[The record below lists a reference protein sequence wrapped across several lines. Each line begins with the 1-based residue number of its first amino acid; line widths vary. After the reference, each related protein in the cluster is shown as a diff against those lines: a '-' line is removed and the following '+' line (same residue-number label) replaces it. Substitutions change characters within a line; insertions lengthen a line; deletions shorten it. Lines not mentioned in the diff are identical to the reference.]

1 MEKIEKI
8 MDREIA
14 WRIFAHEFNTSS
26 LYISEGDE
34 RAPNYIITPTGV
46 KCNRLFIIGVITEVE
61 NIGKDN
67 NLWRARI
74 ADPTGVFTLYAGQ
87 YQPEAAIF
95 LSELEVPA
103 YVALVGKARK
113 YEPED
118 GNVYLSVRP
127 EEINAADEK
136 QRDMWVIET
145 AERTLERIKIMED
158 ALDSGLSGTQL
169 QEFLE
174 KKVKNAALINGVVHA
189 IRHYKNLDRILP
201 ELKNSL
207 VHAVRTV
214 TSDSGII
221 HDHPPEKLTLKPV
234 DQEQPMQPLKP
245 QQPMKIKE
253 HVEPM
258 KTMDKPGI
266 QERPYIDSTKSMA
279 DEQKQVETDIAEELE
294 ESIGAKELK
303 EIEDIIDV
311 KEPNAVE
318 EIEEV
323 TDASELQTPVQT
335 KEEPPKP
342 EPKEIVAGIIDRLDI
357 GKGTSFSGVIETAQK
372 AGIGSEIVESAIK
385 ELMDEGRCYEPKI
398 GILRKV

>member
-1 MEKIEKI
+1 MEKMEKIME
-8 MDREIA
+8 REIA
-14 WRIFAHEFNTSS
+14 WRIFAHEFNTSN

-127 EEINAADEK
+127 EEINAADEN
-136 QRDMWVIET
+136 QRDMWVVET
-145 AERTLERIKIMED
+145 AERTLERIKIMEA

-169 QEFLE
+169 QEFLV
-174 KKVKNAALINGVVHA
+174 KFVKNVALINGVVHA
-189 IRHYKNLDRILP
+189 IRHYKNLDRTIH

-207 VHAVRTV
+207 VHAVKTV
-214 TSDSGII
+214 TSESCII
-221 HDHPPEKLTLKPV
+221 YDHIPEKMASKPV
-234 DQEQPMQPLKP
+234 EQAQPL
-245 QQPMKIKE
+245 QPVQSMTIKE
-253 HVEPM
+253 HAESM
-258 KTMDKPGI
+258 KTTSKPGI
-266 QERPYIDSTKSMA
+266 QRSSVESTKSMV
-279 DEQKQVETDIAEELE
+279 QQRKPVETVFTEEHKEKIYLKELE
-294 ESIGAKELK
+294 E
-303 EIEDIIDV
+303 
-311 KEPNAVE
+311 VE
-318 EIEEV
+318 ERLDIEELNEVEGIEEV
-323 TDASELQTPVQT
+323 TDASEPQIPAETN
-335 KEEPPKP
+335 EELPKP
-342 EPKEIVAGIIDRLDI
+342 ESKEIIACIIYQLDI

-372 AGIGSEIVESAIK
+372 AGIDAEIAESAIK

-398 GILRKV
+398 GTLRKV

>member
-1 MEKIEKI
+1 MEKNEKI

-14 WRIFAHEFNTSS
+14 WRIFAHEFN
-26 LYISEGDE
+26 ISNLHITEGDE

-136 QRDMWVIET
+136 QRDMWIIET
-145 AERTLERIKIMED
+145 AERTLERITIMED
-158 ALDSGLSGTQL
+158 AMESGLSGIQL

-174 KKVKNAALINGVVHA
+174 KKVKNPALINGVAHA
-189 IRHYKNLDRILP
+189 IKHYKNLDRILP

-207 VHAVRTV
+207 VHAVKTV
-214 TSDSGII
+214 VSDSGII
-221 HDHPPEKLTLKPV
+221 SEKLHEKSS
-234 DQEQPMQPLKP
+234 EQPAHTLQ
-245 QQPMKIKE
+245 
-253 HVEPM
+253 HH
-258 KTMDKPGI
+258 
-266 QERPYIDSTKSMA
+266 
-279 DEQKQVETDIAEELE
+279 EQKPVETDITEELE
-294 ESIGAKELK
+294 EGIGAKELK
-303 EIEDIIDV
+303 EIE
-311 KEPNAVE
+311 
-318 EIEEV
+318 EV
-323 TDASELQTPVQT
+323 TDASEPQIPEETN
-335 KEEPPKP
+335 EEPPKP
-342 EPKEIVAGIIDRLDI
+342 EPKEIIADIIDRLDI

-372 AGIGSEIVESAIK
+372 AGMEAEIAESAIK

-398 GILRKV
+398 GTLRKV

>member
-14 WRIFAHEFNTSS
+14 WRIFAHEFNSS
-26 LYISEGDE
+26 NLHISEGDE

-95 LSELEVPA
+95 LSGLEVPA

-158 ALDSGLSGTQL
+158 ALESELSGTQL

-174 KKVKNAALINGVVHA
+174 KKVKNVSLINGVVHA

-207 VHAVRTV
+207 VHAVKTV
-214 TSDSGII
+214 TSDNI
-221 HDHPPEKLTLKPV
+221 E
-234 DQEQPMQPLKP
+234 
-245 QQPMKIKE
+245 
-253 HVEPM
+253 
-258 KTMDKPGI
+258 
-266 QERPYIDSTKSMA
+266 STKSKA
-279 DEQKQVETDIAEELE
+279 HEQKPVETDIIEELE
-294 ESIGAKELK
+294 ERIDAKELK
-303 EIEDIIDV
+303 EIEELIDV
-311 KEPNAVE
+311 EKP
-318 EIEEV
+318 
-323 TDASELQTPVQT
+323 QTPVQT
-335 KEEPPKP
+335 NEEPTKP
-342 EPKEIVAGIIDRLDI
+342 EPKEIIACIIDQLDI
-357 GKGTSFSGVIETAQK
+357 GKGTSFSGVIEAAQK
-372 AGIGSEIVESAIK
+372 AGIEAEIAESAIK

-398 GILRKV
+398 GTLRKV

>member
-14 WRIFAHEFNTSS
+14 WRIFAHEFNASN

-46 KCNRLFIIGVITEVE
+46 RCNRLFIIGVITEVE

-67 NLWRARI
+67 SLWRARI

-136 QRDMWVIET
+136 QRDMWIIET
-145 AERTLERIKIMED
+145 AERTLERIKLMENV
-158 ALDSGLSGTQL
+158 LDSGLSGTQL

-174 KKVKNAALINGVVHA
+174 KKAKNAAQINGVMHA
-189 IRHYKNLDRILP
+189 IRHYKNLDRLLP
-201 ELKNSL
+201 ELKESL
-207 VHAVRTV
+207 AHAVKTI

-221 HDHPPEKLTLKPV
+221 HDHPPEKSHKHLDTAKPV
-234 DQEQPMQPLKP
+234 EALQP
-245 QQPMKIKE
+245 QQSMKIKE
-253 HVEPM
+253 HVE
-258 KTMDKPGI
+258 
-266 QERPYIDSTKSMA
+266 STTFKA
-279 DEQKQVETDIAEELE
+279 HEQKPVETDITEELE
-294 ESIGAKELK
+294 ESIDAKEVK
-303 EIEDIIDV
+303 EIEEIIDF
-311 KEPNAVE
+311 KELNEVG
-318 EIEEV
+318 EIEE
-323 TDASELQTPVQT
+323 LT
-335 KEEPPKP
+335 KVPEPQIPIQANEKPPKP
-342 EPKEIVAGIIDRLDI
+342 EPKEIIADIIDRLDI
-357 GKGTSFSGVIETAQK
+357 GKGTSFSGVIEAAQK
-372 AGIGSEIVESAIK
+372 AGMEAEVAESAIK
-385 ELMDEGRCYEPKI
+385 DLMDEGRCYEPKI
-398 GILRKV
+398 GTLRKV

>member
-14 WRIFAHEFNTSS
+14 WRIFAHEFNTSN
-26 LYISEGDE
+26 LYIGEGDE

-158 ALDSGLSGTQL
+158 SLDSGLSGTQL

-189 IRHYKNLDRILP
+189 IRHYKNLSRILP
-201 ELKNSL
+201 EIKSSL
-207 VHAVRTV
+207 VHAVKTI

-221 HDHPPEKLTLKPV
+221 HDHPPEKPPARKPLV
-234 DQEQPMQPLKP
+234 ISQPVEPLKHA
-245 QQPMKIKE
+245 QSMKAKE
-253 HVEPM
+253 HV
-258 KTMDKPGI
+258 
-266 QERPYIDSTKSMA
+266 S
-279 DEQKQVETDIAEELE
+279 EELE
-294 ESIGAKELK
+294 ESKK
-303 EIEDIIDV
+303 
-311 KEPNAVE
+311 VE
-318 EIEEV
+318 EL
-323 TDASELQTPVQT
+323 TDASEPQIPEKTN
-335 KEEPPKP
+335 EEPPKP
-342 EPKEIVAGIIDRLDI
+342 EPKEIIAVIIDQLDI
-357 GKGTSFSGVIETAQK
+357 GKGTSFSGVIEAAQK
-372 AGIGSEIVESAIK
+372 AGMAAEIAESAIK
-385 ELMDEGRCYEPKI
+385 DLMDEGRCYEPKI
-398 GILRKV
+398 GTLRKV

>member
-1 MEKIEKI
+1 MEKNEKI

-14 WRIFAHEFNTSS
+14 WRIFAHEFNISN
-26 LYISEGDE
+26 LHISEGDE

-95 LSELEVPA
+95 LSGLEVPA

-136 QRDMWVIET
+136 QRDVWIIET

-158 ALDSGLSGTQL
+158 ALDSALSGTQL

-174 KKVKNAALINGVVHA
+174 KKVKNAALINGVAHA
-189 IRHYKNLDRILP
+189 IKHYKNLDRILP

-207 VHAVRTV
+207 VHAVKTV
-214 TSDSGII
+214 ISDN
-221 HDHPPEKLTLKPV
+221 
-234 DQEQPMQPLKP
+234 
-245 QQPMKIKE
+245 
-253 HVEPM
+253 
-258 KTMDKPGI
+258 
-266 QERPYIDSTKSMA
+266 IDSPKSMSY
-279 DEQKQVETDIAEELE
+279 EQKPVETDITEELE
-294 ESIGAKELK
+294 ESTDAKELK
-303 EIEDIIDV
+303 EIEKVIDAA
-311 KEPNAVE
+311 EP
-318 EIEEV
+318 
-323 TDASELQTPVQT
+323 QPPVQT
-335 KEEPPKP
+335 NEEPPKP
-342 EPKEIVAGIIDRLDI
+342 EPKEIIADIIDRLDI

-372 AGIGSEIVESAIK
+372 AGIEAEIAESAIK

-398 GILRKV
+398 GTLRKV

>member
-1 MEKIEKI
+1 MEKTEKI

-14 WRIFAHEFNTSS
+14 WRIFAHEFNTSN
-26 LYISEGDE
+26 LYMSEGDE

-136 QRDMWVIET
+136 QRDMWIIET

-158 ALDSGLSGTQL
+158 ALDSGLSGNEL
-169 QEFLE
+169 KELLE
-174 KKVKNAALINGVVHA
+174 KKVKNAALINGVGHA

-207 VHAVRTV
+207 VHAVKTV

-221 HDHPPEKLTLKPV
+221 HDHPPEKLAKKTVDTAQPV
-234 DQEQPMQPLKP
+234 GSLQPVQS
-245 QQPMKIKE
+245 MKIKE
-253 HVEPM
+253 HV
-258 KTMDKPGI
+258 T
-266 QERPYIDSTKSMA
+266 
-279 DEQKQVETDIAEELE
+279 EELE
-294 ESIGAKELK
+294 ERLIIKEPEEVEDRIDVKELK
-303 EIEDIIDV
+303 EIESV
-311 KEPNAVE
+311 EAVE
-318 EIEEV
+318 EL
-323 TDASELQTPVQT
+323 TDASEPQIPEET

-342 EPKEIVAGIIDRLDI
+342 EPKEIIADIIDRLDI
-357 GKGTSFSGVIETAQK
+357 GKGTSFSGVIEAAQE
-372 AGIGSEIVESAIK
+372 AGMEAEIAESAIK
-385 ELMDEGRCYEPKI
+385 DLMDEGRCYEPKI
-398 GILRKV
+398 GTLRKV

>member
-1 MEKIEKI
+1 MQRYRTKYSSFWGELRINMEKKEKI
-8 MDREIA
+8 IDREIA
-14 WRIFAHEFNTSS
+14 WRIFAHEFNTSN
-26 LYISEGDE
+26 LYFSEGDE

-113 YEPED
+113 YEPEK

-169 QEFLE
+169 QEYLE
-174 KKVKNAALINGVVHA
+174 KKVKNVALINGVVQA
-189 IRHYKNLDRILP
+189 IGHYKNLDRTIP

-207 VHAVRTV
+207 VHAVKTI

-221 HDHPPEKLTLKPV
+221 PCLL
-234 DQEQPMQPLKP
+234 
-245 QQPMKIKE
+245 
-253 HVEPM
+253 
-258 KTMDKPGI
+258 
-266 QERPYIDSTKSMA
+266 Y
-279 DEQKQVETDIAEELE
+279 
-294 ESIGAKELK
+294 
-303 EIEDIIDV
+303 
-311 KEPNAVE
+311 
-318 EIEEV
+318 
-323 TDASELQTPVQT
+323 
-335 KEEPPKP
+335 
-342 EPKEIVAGIIDRLDI
+342 
-357 GKGTSFSGVIETAQK
+357 TSPSPR
-372 AGIGSEIVESAIK
+372 
-385 ELMDEGRCYEPKI
+385 D
-398 GILRKV
+398 

>member
-14 WRIFAHEFNTSS
+14 WRIFAHEFNTSN

-158 ALDSGLSGTQL
+158 ALDSALSGTQL
-169 QEFLE
+169 QDFLE
-174 KKVKNAALINGVVHA
+174 NKVKNAALINGVVHA

-207 VHAVRTV
+207 VHAVKTV

-221 HDHPPEKLTLKPV
+221 HDHPPEKLASKHV
-234 DQEQPMQPLKP
+234 DQEQPMQPL
-245 QQPMKIKE
+245 QPAQSMKIKE
-253 HVEPM
+253 HVESM
-258 KTMDKPGI
+258 KTLDKPGI
-266 QERPYIDSTKSMA
+266 QEI
-279 DEQKQVETDIAEELE
+279 
-294 ESIGAKELK
+294 
-303 EIEDIIDV
+303 
-311 KEPNAVE
+311 E
-318 EIEEV
+318 EI
-323 TDASELQTPVQT
+323 TDASELQIPAQT
-335 KEEPPKP
+335 NEELPKP
-342 EPKEIVAGIIDRLDI
+342 EPKEIIACIIDQLDI

-372 AGIGSEIVESAIK
+372 AGIEAEIAESAIK

-398 GILRKV
+398 GTLRKV

>member
-1 MEKIEKI
+1 MEKTEKI

-14 WRIFAHEFNTSS
+14 WRIFAHEFNTSN
-26 LYISEGDE
+26 LYFSEGDE

-113 YEPED
+113 YEPEK

-169 QEFLE
+169 QEYLE
-174 KKVKNAALINGVVHA
+174 KKVKNVALINGVVQA
-189 IRHYKNLDRILP
+189 IGHYKNLDRTIP

-207 VHAVRTV
+207 VHAVKTI

-221 HDHPPEKLTLKPV
+221 PDHPPES
-234 DQEQPMQPLKP
+234 
-245 QQPMKIKE
+245 
-253 HVEPM
+253 M
-258 KTMDKPGI
+258 KTTSKPGI
-266 QERPYIDSTKSMA
+266 QERTSNEVANSLAHEKKLM
-279 DEQKQVETDIAEELE
+279 ETNIT
-294 ESIGAKELK
+294 
-303 EIEDIIDV
+303 
-311 KEPNAVE
+311 E

-323 TDASELQTPVQT
+323 DSEPQIPVQAN
-335 KEEPPKP
+335 EEPPKP
-342 EPKEIVAGIIDRLDI
+342 PEPKEIIAGIIDQLDI
-357 GKGTSFSGVIETAQK
+357 GKGTSFSGVIEAAQK
-372 AGIGSEIVESAIK
+372 AGIEAEIAESAIK

-398 GILRKV
+398 GTLRKV

>member
-1 MEKIEKI
+1 MEKTEKI

-14 WRIFAHEFNTSS
+14 WRIFAHEFNSS
-26 LYISEGDE
+26 NLYISEGDE

-145 AERTLERIKIMED
+145 AERTLERIKIMEA

-174 KKVKNAALINGVVHA
+174 KFVKNAALINGVMQA
-189 IRHYKNLDRILP
+189 IKHYKNLDRAIP
-201 ELKNSL
+201 ELRNSL
-207 VHAVRTV
+207 VHAVKTI

-221 HDHPPEKLTLKPV
+221 HDHPPEKPPARKPM
-234 DQEQPMQPLKP
+234 DISQPVEPLKP
-245 QQPMKIKE
+245 AQSMKAKE
-253 HVEPM
+253 HV
-258 KTMDKPGI
+258 T
-266 QERPYIDSTKSMA
+266 
-279 DEQKQVETDIAEELE
+279 EELE
-294 ESIGAKELK
+294 ESIDAKELK
-303 EIEDIIDV
+303 EIEEIID
-311 KEPNAVE
+311 
-318 EIEEV
+318 IEEPKEV
-323 TDASELQTPVQT
+323 EAIEELTDASEPQIPEETN
-335 KEEPPKP
+335 EEPPKP
-342 EPKEIVAGIIDRLDI
+342 EPKEIIACIIDRLDI
-357 GKGTSFSGVIETAQK
+357 GKGTSFSGVIEAAQK
-372 AGIGSEIVESAIK
+372 AGIEAEIAESAIK

-398 GILRKV
+398 GTLRKV

>member
-1 MEKIEKI
+1 MENIEKI

-14 WRIFAHEFNTSS
+14 WRIFAHEFNTSN

-145 AERTLERIKIMED
+145 AERTLERLKIMED

-169 QEFLE
+169 QEFLV
-174 KKVKNAALINGVVHA
+174 KLVKNPALINGVGHA

-201 ELKNSL
+201 EIKNSL
-207 VHAVRTV
+207 VHAVKTV
-214 TSDSGII
+214 TSDGGII
-221 HDHPPEKLTLKPV
+221 HDHPTGFQKGSSIEL
-234 DQEQPMQPLKP
+234 
-245 QQPMKIKE
+245 
-253 HVEPM
+253 
-258 KTMDKPGI
+258 
-266 QERPYIDSTKSMA
+266 TKSMVH
-279 DEQKQVETDIAEELE
+279 EKNPVETDITEELE
-294 ESIGAKELK
+294 KRIDVKGLK
-303 EIEDIIDV
+303 EIES
-311 KEPNAVE
+311 VE
-318 EIEEV
+318 AIEDV
-323 TDASELQTPVQT
+323 TDSSEMQIPVQT
-335 KEEPPKP
+335 NEEPPKP
-342 EPKEIVAGIIDRLDI
+342 EPKEIIADIIDRLDI
-357 GKGTSFSGVIETAQK
+357 GKGTSFSGVIEAAEK
-372 AGIGSEIVESAIK
+372 AGMEAEIAESAIK
-385 ELMDEGRCYEPKI
+385 DLMDEGRCYEPKI
-398 GILRKV
+398 GTLRKV

>member
-1 MEKIEKI
+1 MERIEKI
-8 MDREIA
+8 MEREIA
-14 WRIFAHEFNTSS
+14 WRIFAHEFNKSN

-46 KCNRLFIIGVITEVE
+46 KCNRLFIIGVVTEVE

-67 NLWRARI
+67 NLWRGRI

-95 LSELEVPA
+95 LSELEAPA

-145 AERTLERIKIMED
+145 AERTFERIKIMED

-169 QEFLE
+169 KEYLE
-174 KKVKNAALINGVVHA
+174 TKVKNPAFINGIVHA

-201 ELKNSL
+201 ELKNS
-207 VHAVRTV
+207 VIHAVKTI

-221 HDHPPEKLTLKPV
+221 YDNLPGKLASKPAGPA
-234 DQEQPMQPLKP
+234 QPMEPL
-245 QQPMKIKE
+245 Q
-253 HVEPM
+253 
-258 KTMDKPGI
+258 DKPGI
-266 QERPYIDSTKSMA
+266 QEQSIDLTKSKVH
-279 DEQKQVETDIAEELE
+279 EQKEVETDFTEELE
-294 ESIGAKELK
+294 EKPQI
-303 EIEDIIDV
+303 
-311 KEPNAVE
+311 
-318 EIEEV
+318 
-323 TDASELQTPVQT
+323 PVQK
-335 KEEPPKP
+335 KEEPPEP
-342 EPKEIVAGIIDRLDI
+342 EPKEIIASIIDQLDI
-357 GKGTSFSGVIETAQK
+357 GKGTSFSGVIETALK
-372 AGIGSEIVESAIK
+372 AGIGAEIAESAIK

-398 GILRKV
+398 GTLRKV

>member
-1 MEKIEKI
+1 
-8 MDREIA
+8 
-14 WRIFAHEFNTSS
+14 
-26 LYISEGDE
+26 
-34 RAPNYIITPTGV
+34 GV

-61 NIGKDN
+61 IIGKDN

-113 YEPED
+113 YEPEE

-158 ALDSGLSGTQL
+158 ALDSGLSGTQM

-174 KKVKNAALINGVVHA
+174 KKVKNAALINGIVHA

-207 VHAVRTV
+207 VHAVKTI
-214 TSDSGII
+214 TSESGII
-221 HDHPPEKLTLKPV
+221 SDNPPEKLKPV
-234 DQEQPMQPLKP
+234 DQEQPKQPLKP

-253 HVEPM
+253 HVESM

-266 QERPYIDSTKSMA
+266 QERPHIESTKSMA
-279 DEQKQVETDIAEELE
+279 YEQKQLETDIAEELE
-294 ESIGAKELK
+294 ERLNIKEPEEVEKRIDVIELK
-303 EIEDIIDV
+303 EIES
-311 KEPNAVE
+311 VE
-318 EIEEV
+318 AIEEL
-323 TDASELQTPVQT
+323 TDASEPQIPVQT
-335 KEEPPKP
+335 NEEPPKP
-342 EPKEIVAGIIDRLDI
+342 EPKEIIADIIDRLDI

-372 AGIGSEIVESAIK
+372 AGIETEIAESAIK

-398 GILRKV
+398 GTLRKV

>member
-14 WRIFAHEFNTSS
+14 WRIFAHEFN
-26 LYISEGDE
+26 ISNLHITEGDE

-46 KCNRLFIIGVITEVE
+46 RCNRLFIIGVVTEVE

-158 ALDSGLSGTQL
+158 ALESGLSGTQL

-174 KKVKNAALINGVVHA
+174 KKVKNAALIHGVVHA
-189 IRHYKNLDRILP
+189 LRHYKNLDRILH

-207 VHAVRTV
+207 VHAVETI

-221 HDHPPEKLTLKPV
+221 HDPLPEKHKHV
-234 DQEQPMQPLKP
+234 DTAKL
-245 QQPMKIKE
+245 
-253 HVEPM
+253 VEPQPQRP
-258 KTMDKPGI
+258 TMI
-266 QERPYIDSTKSMA
+266 QE
-279 DEQKQVETDIAEELE
+279 VESK
-294 ESIGAKELK
+294 ESIDTKELI
-303 EIEDIIDV
+303 EIEETIDVEEIIDV
-311 KEPNAVE
+311 KEP

-323 TDASELQTPVQT
+323 TDPSEPQTPVQIN
-335 KEEPPKP
+335 EEPPKP
-342 EPKEIVAGIIDRLDI
+342 EPKEIIADIIDLLDI
-357 GKGTSFSGVIETAQK
+357 GKGTSFSGVIDAAQK
-372 AGIGSEIVESAIK
+372 AGIEAEITESAIK
-385 ELMDEGRCYEPKI
+385 DLMDEGRCYEPKI
-398 GILRKV
+398 GTLRKV

>member
-1 MEKIEKI
+1 MEKTDKI

-14 WRIFAHEFNTSS
+14 WRIFAHEFNTSN
-26 LYISEGDE
+26 LHISEGDE

-46 KCNRLFIIGVITEVE
+46 KCNRLFIIGVVTEVE

-127 EEINAADEK
+127 EEINTADEK

-145 AERTLERIKIMED
+145 AERTLERIKIMEA
-158 ALDSGLSGTQL
+158 ALDSGLSGIQL
-169 QEFLE
+169 QEFLVNL
-174 KKVKNAALINGVVHA
+174 VKNAALINGVMLA
-189 IRHYKNLDRILP
+189 IGHYKNLDRTIP

-207 VHAVRTV
+207 VIAVKAV
-214 TSDSGII
+214 ASDSVII
-221 HDHPPEKLTLKPV
+221 YDHPPEKPASKPV
-234 DQEQPMQPLKP
+234 DPAQPVQTLQPA
-245 QQPMKIKE
+245 QSMKIKE
-253 HVEPM
+253 NVDSM
-258 KTMDKPGI
+258 KRMDKPGI
-266 QERPYIDSTKSMA
+266 QERSSIELTKSIA
-279 DEQKQVETDIAEELE
+279 YEQKPGEINKFEERIDI
-294 ESIGAKELK
+294 KELK
-303 EIEDIIDV
+303 EIEEIIDGE
-311 KEPNAVE
+311 EPQIPVETNA
-318 EIEEV
+318 
-323 TDASELQTPVQT
+323 
-335 KEEPPKP
+335 EPPKP
-342 EPKEIVAGIIDRLDI
+342 EPKEIIACIIDQLDI

-372 AGIGSEIVESAIK
+372 AGIEAEIAESAIK

-398 GILRKV
+398 GTLRKV

>member
-14 WRIFAHEFNTSS
+14 WRIFAHEFNTSN

-158 ALDSGLSGTQL
+158 ALDSGLSGIQL

-174 KKVKNAALINGVVHA
+174 KKVKNASLINGVVHA

-207 VHAVRTV
+207 VHAVKTV
-214 TSDSGII
+214 TSESGVI
-221 HDHPPEKLTLKPV
+221 HDHPPEKLARKPGAPA
-234 DQEQPMQPLKP
+234 QPVEPLQPA
-245 QQPMKIKE
+245 QSMKIKE
-253 HVEPM
+253 HAEP

-266 QERPYIDSTKSMA
+266 QERSYIESTKSMA
-279 DEQKQVETDIAEELE
+279 HEQKPVETDIAEELE
-294 ESIGAKELK
+294 EITGSKDLK
-303 EIEDIIDV
+303 EFNETIDV
-311 KEPNAVE
+311 KEPDEVE
-318 EIEEV
+318 EIGEE
-323 TDASELQTPVQT
+323 TDASEPQIPLET
-335 KEEPPKP
+335 KVEPPKP
-342 EPKEIVAGIIDRLDI
+342 EPKEIIADIIDRLDI
-357 GKGTSFSGVIETAQK
+357 GKGTSFSGVIEAAQK
-372 AGIGSEIVESAIK
+372 AGIGSEIAESAIK
-385 ELMDEGRCYEPKI
+385 DLMDEGRCYEPKI
-398 GILRKV
+398 GTLRKV